1 MLPFHAEFLRG
12 VPPEEQLVRA
22 VIRAVA
28 LGQLAPGHP
37 FPPAYKVSQEFRIH
51 PDLVARAL
59 DTLVS
64 RGILQRLAD
73 SGLSVAPAAS
83 VSRDARI
90 EVLEP
95 ELERSIEEARTLS
108 LNVTDV
114 LDTVRK
120 LWNRKPAPP
129 P

>member
-1 MLPFHAEFLRG
+1 MLPFHAEFHCG
-12 VPPEEQLVRA
+12 SPPEEQLVRA

-28 LGQLAPGHP
+28 LGQLAPGHR
-37 FPPAYKVSQEFRIH
+37 FPPPYKVSQEFRIH

-59 DTLVS
+59 ETLVTRGVLKRLPDDTL
-64 RGILQRLAD
+64 A
-73 SGLSVAPAAS
+73 VAPDARIA
-83 VSRDARI
+83 RDARL

-108 LNVTDV
+108 LNLPDV
-114 LDTVRK
+114 LDAVRK